1 MSNIGNDQSSDTY
14 IWIQGNIRGVGCL
27 IYGATSTIKGALQN
41 NFRIED
47 ATNGDHIAAAPT
59 VVINFL
65 VT

>member
-47 ATNGDHIAAAPT
+47 ATNGDHIAE
-59 VVINFL
+59 FKFFSGSYSCY
-65 VT
+65 